1 MNRMDAVAV
10 RRWGA
15 KGPPLV
21 VLHGG
26 PGAPG
31 SARGL
36 AQLLSDR
43 FTVWEPLQ
51 RRAGGV
57 PLTVQQHVDDLAA
70 VAPAPAL
77 VVGHSWGAMLGLSF
91 ASRHPNAVA
100 KLALVGCGTYHVDD
114 RAQIIATV
122 RERLGAEEQR
132 LVSELEERL
141 AHESNPAVREAALA
155 QLGAIHSR
163 LQSYALIDDR
173 VEEVQDPP
181 LDAIGHVQTWNDVLR
196 LQREGVEPAA
206 FTRIRAPVLMLHGSF
221 DTHPGRATRDR
232 LRQYLP
238 QLEYVELERCGH
250 EPWREQHARAEFA
263 AILGDW
269 LEQTGARGV

>member
-1 MNRMDAVAV
+1 MNRVEAIAV
-10 RRWGA
+10 RRWGT
-15 KGPPLV
+15 KGPPLL

-51 RRAGGV
+51 RRAGAGV
-57 PLTVQQHVDDLAA
+57 SLTVQQHVNDLAA
-70 VAPAPAL
+70 VAPAPAW

-91 ASRHPNAVA
+91 ASRYPNAVT
-100 KLALVGCGTYHVDD
+100 KLVLVGCGTYDADD

-122 RERLGAEEQR
+122 RERLEPEEQR
-132 LVSELEERL
+132 TVNELEERL

-155 QLGAIHSR
+155 QLGAIHFR
-163 LQSYALIDDR
+163 LQSYAPIDED
-173 VEEVQDPP
+173 VEDPP
-181 LDAIGHVQTWNDVLR
+181 LDASGHIQTWNDVLR

-206 FTRIRAPVLMLHGSF
+206 FARIRAPVLMLHGSF

-250 EPWREQHARAEFA
+250 EPWREQHARAAFA

-269 LEQTGARGV
+269 LEQDPHARRGV